1 MSQTRTT
8 RDLRIVLADDHKVI
22 RAGLRLL
29 LEAVDGW
36 TVVAETGD
44 ADAALAAV
52 EEHKPEIL
60 VLDLVMPGRPSIDAI
75 AEVRRCSPDTRTVI
89 LTMEAD
95 PAIAQ
100 HALSAGASAY
110 ALKEAADS
118 ELVQAIRSVADG
130 GSYLDPSLGAAIAA
144 PLPEDRAVAKLSAR
158 EREVLRLIALGH
170 TNAEIAELLALSL
183 RTVESH
189 RAHIQAKSGRATR
202 AELVDLAL
210 HAGLLDPERRLRT
223 SLTH

>member
-1 MSQTRTT
+1 MT

-36 TVVAETGD
+36 TVVAEADD

-52 EEHKPEIL
+52 DEHKPEIL
-60 VLDLVMPGRPSIDAI
+60 VLDLVMPGRSSIEAI
-75 AEVRRCSPDTRTVI
+75 PEVHRRSPETRTVI

-100 HALSAGASAY
+100 RALGAGASAY

-118 ELVQAIRSVADG
+118 ELVQAIRSVAAG

-170 TNAEIAELLALSL
+170 TNAEIAVLLALSL

-189 RAHIQAKSGRATR
+189 RAHIQAKSGRTTR

-210 HAGLLDPERRLRT
+210 HAGLLDPERRQRA

>member
-1 MSQTRTT
+1 VT

-36 TVVAETGD
+36 TVVAEADD

-52 EEHKPEIL
+52 DEHKPEIL
-60 VLDLVMPGRPSIDAI
+60 VLDLVMPGRSSIEAI
-75 AEVRRCSPDTRTVI
+75 PEVHRRSPETRTVI

-100 HALSAGASAY
+100 RALGAGASAY

-118 ELVQAIRSVADG
+118 ELVQAIRSVAAG

-170 TNAEIAELLALSL
+170 TNAEIAVLLALSL

-189 RAHIQAKSGRATR
+189 RAHIQAKSGRTTR

-210 HAGLLDPERRLRT
+210 HAGLLDPERRQRA
-223 SLTH
+223 SLIH